1 MGAEQKAKAEVV
13 QEAAPGA
20 LKPAPKSRGRPAGSK
35 DNKPRIK
42 RVPVQQQQETAA
54 KEATP
59 TALKPRKKVE
69 IRYGEEAP
77 DAPEEQLP
85 PPKSPRTLH
94 KERVQAAAM
103 QRRQV
108 AQARPDHFFNEFW
121 IISWASCKRQ
131 WQQKGCW
138 NQCRETSNR
147 LFEMRFVV
155 ACFSIAPHRHELL
168 CCATFR
174 PLRPTFN

>member
-1 MGAEQKAKAEVV
+1 MTDNSDKSELLVESQETNPKIQEKEETIPINQGGMGAEQKAKEEVV

-42 RVPVQQQQETAA
+42 RVPVQQPPPQQQETAA

-59 TALKPRKKVE
+59 KKPRKMVE
-69 IRYGEEAP
+69 IRYEEEEP
-77 DAPEEQLP
+77 QPEEPVEEEPPP

-103 QRRQV
+103 QRRQI
-108 AQARPDHFFNEFW
+108 AQARQDHFERILDDFMGF
-121 IISWASCKRQ
+121 
-131 WQQKGCW
+131 
-138 NQCRETSNR
+138 
-147 LFEMRFVV
+147 
-155 ACFSIAPHRHELL
+155 
-168 CCATFR
+168 
-174 PLRPTFN
+174 

>member
-1 MGAEQKAKAEVV
+1 MGAEQKAKEEVV

-69 IRYGEEAP
+69 IRYEEEAP
-77 DAPEEQLP
+77 DAPEEPVEEEEEPP

-94 KERVQAAAM
+94 KERVQQAAM

-108 AQARPDHFFNEFW
+108 AQARQDHFERILDNFMGF
-121 IISWASCKRQ
+121 
-131 WQQKGCW
+131 
-138 NQCRETSNR
+138 
-147 LFEMRFVV
+147 
-155 ACFSIAPHRHELL
+155 
-168 CCATFR
+168 
-174 PLRPTFN
+174 